1 VLVFLECREHELG
14 GRLARCRHSL
24 RVDMRGGRVPTI
36 VVVHEQAAVLELIE
50 ATLRDRGIRVLA
62 TLNSLEA
69 LEIARRLKV
78 DLLVISRAQNDVARD
93 VRALQPDLSVVVLD
107 DEPMWLDEIAHA
119 VVTALAPRE

>member
-1 VLVFLECREHELG
+1 
-14 GRLARCRHSL
+14 
-24 RVDMRGGRVPTI
+24 MRGGRVPTLI

-50 ATLRDRGIRVLA
+50 AALRDRGIRVLA

-93 VRALQPDLSVVVLD
+93 VRALQPDLSVGGRKH
-107 DEPMWLDEIAHA
+107 EPMWLDEIAHA
-119 VVTALAPRE
+119 VVTALAPRK

>member
-1 VLVFLECREHELG
+1 VPVLPEGREHDG
-14 GRLARCRHSL
+14 GRLARFCHSL
-24 RVDMRGGRVPTI
+24 RLDMRGGRVPTI

-62 TLNSLEA
+62 TLDSLEA

-107 DEPMWLDEIAHA
+107 EPMWLDEIAHA